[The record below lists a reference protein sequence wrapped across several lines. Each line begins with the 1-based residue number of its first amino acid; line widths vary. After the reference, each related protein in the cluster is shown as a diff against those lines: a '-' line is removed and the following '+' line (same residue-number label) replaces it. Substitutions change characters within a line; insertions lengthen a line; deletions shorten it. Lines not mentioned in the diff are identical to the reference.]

1 MSEYVDWSEHWI
13 NVKKHLREIQDLMNT
28 KKYLEA
34 KKKAMDLSVDGH
46 LMRQA
51 IILEEEK
58 WTKKDQK

>member
-1 MSEYVDWSEHWI
+1 MSEYIDWSEHWL
-13 NVKKHLREIQDLMNT
+13 NVKRHLKEVQDLMNS
-28 KKYLEA
+28 KKYAEA

-58 WTKKDQK
+58 WTKKDPQ

>member
-28 KKYLEA
+28 KKYSEA

>member
-28 KKYLEA
+28 KKYGEA